1 MIYIN
6 DIEDER
12 IAFYR
17 SLRFTPK
24 LHKDNRAFVAEEE
37 KVVVKLL
44 QSDIEIVSIFGTK
57 QYLEQYSDLIASK
70 SISDENIYFADISLM
85 RQIVGYRLHY
95 GFLAI
100 GRQPDD
106 VPLGK
111 LNYPLIIFNALAN
124 AENVG
129 SIVRN
134 AAAFGFQSIVYD
146 EASISPYLRRSV
158 RVSMGNVFRLAVHHS
173 NNIIETIKHLKEK
186 DCKIISIEI
195 SEDSQALSEFKP
207 MDNRY
212 CFIFGNEGIGI
223 SPEVLALS
231 DMIIHIPISPKVPS
245 LNVASSSAVIL
256 NHFSQL

>member
-1 MIYIN
+1 MIFIN

-12 IAFYR
+12 ISFYR

-24 LHKDNRAFVAEEE
+24 LHKDNRVFVAEEE

-57 QYLEQYSDLIASK
+57 EYLEQYADLIASK
-70 SISDENIYFADISLM
+70 SISDENIYTADISLM
-85 RQIVGYRLHY
+85 KQIVGYRLHY

-100 GRQPDD
+100 GKQPDD
-106 VPLGK
+106 VPLSK

-124 AENVG
+124 AENAG

-146 EASISPYLRRSV
+146 KASVSPYLRRSV
-158 RVSMGNVFRLAVHHS
+158 RVSMGNVFHMDIHHTNS
-173 NNIIETIKHLKEK
+173 IIDTINKLKENN
-186 DCKIISIEI
+186 CKIISVEI
-195 SEDSQALSEFKP
+195 NERSKPLAEFKP
-207 MDNRY
+207 ADNRY
-212 CFIFGNEGIGI
+212 CFIFGSEGKGV
-223 SPEVLALS
+223 SPEVLELS
-231 DMIIHIPISPKVPS
+231 DMIIHIPINKEVPS